1 MKYLLIALS
10 IIFLTGCQVD
20 NSSLMPNISGRAYE
34 LIVVMEDEHWD
45 GHSGDSIIKYLGKN
59 IVGLPQEE
67 PVFDLVQ
74 IPPKAFSEIFKTH
87 RNIIRVKISSQ
98 INEPKVY
105 MRKDVYAKPQM
116 LVQIEAGNIDEFI
129 NLFIEHSG
137 TIENKLLLKERNR
150 IIGNYK
156 RFEDINIGTT
166 LRDKHG
172 LKLTFPRGFT
182 YDMDTSNFIW
192 VSHETRNVSQGVFI
206 YYYNYTD
213 TTAFDKENLI
223 SSRDRYLRAFVHGQN
238 KGSYMSTEKRILPAY
253 REFLRNNQY
262 YTELKGLWRLEGDF
276 MGGPFIS
283 LSTVDTI
290 RNRVVT
296 VEGYV
301 YAPKNDKRNFLRQT
315 EAILYTLEFVSPNDE
330 TAEK

>member
-1 MKYLLIALS
+1 
-10 IIFLTGCQVD
+10 
-20 NSSLMPNISGRAYE
+20 
-34 LIVVMEDEHWD
+34 
-45 GHSGDSIIKYLGKN
+45 
-59 IVGLPQEE
+59 
-67 PVFDLVQ
+67 LVQ